1 MDPINNYPLVAVI
14 ISIVGTVISVIGAGV
29 SIYKVKPETK
39 KLNAE
44 GKKLHAEG
52 ESALSEAAESVASG
66 AKIITDLATTELAKR
81 VSEMEDREKDR
92 EYELGKL
99 RLELENVKS
108 VLADWQDWA
117 WRLAHQLRSLDIE
130 PVPFKVDKKQQ

>member
-1 MDPINNYPLVAVI
+1 MDPVNNYPLVAVI
-14 ISIVGTVISVIGAGV
+14 ISIIGTVISVIGAGV
-29 SIYKVKPETK
+29 AIYKVKPETK
-39 KLNAE
+39 KM
-44 GKKLHAEG
+44 HAEG

-92 EYELGKL
+92 ERELSRM
-99 RLELENVKS
+99 RLELEDVKS

-117 WRLAHQLRSLDIE
+117 RRLVHQLKSLDIE
-130 PVPFKVDKKQQ
+130 PVPFKVDKNTSKLP